1 MAEKRSAGK
10 LYFAVAFEERQDLD
24 DGAGNVSSGWV
35 ERFQSRAGYI
45 DMRGGEA
52 VIASRLQGQHTL
64 VVFVRAS
71 SQSKS
76 VTSDWRIR
84 DNRDGRIFNIRDITI
99 TPDRAWIDFLC
110 QSGVAEG

>member
-1 MAEKRSAGK
+1 
-10 LYFAVAFEERQDLD
+10 LYFNVAFEERQESD
-24 DGAGNVSSGWV
+24 DGAGNVTSGWV

-45 DMRGGEA
+45 DLRGGEA

-64 VVFVRAS
+64 VVYVRAS
-71 SQSKS
+71 SRSQS
-76 VTSDWRIR
+76 VNSDWRIR
-84 DNRDGRIFNIRDITI
+84 DRRDGRIFNIRDIAT